1 MIGGRNQKL
10 IMLLWLLIGSLFIA
24 ESALA
29 ARRCTLTVNPTNFG
43 NYIPGTPVPL
53 DATGRISVRCR
64 GNPSNSQPN
73 YYVLRIDG
81 GTTGNPANREMRQ
94 GVNLLAYNL
103 FKDAART
110 SIWGDGTNGTTPVA
124 QAITQRNFTINHTV
138 YGRAYA
144 NQDPRIGAF
153 QDVVTVTI
161 EF

>member
-1 MIGGRNQKL
+1 MICRRNQKL
-10 IMLLWLLIGSLFIA
+10 IMLLSALIGFLLVT

-29 ARRCTLTVNPTNFG
+29 ARSCNIRVWPTNFG

-53 DATGRISVRCR
+53 DATGRIRVRCR
-64 GNPSNSQPN
+64 GRPSGSQPN

-81 GTTGNPANREMRQ
+81 GITGNPANREMRQ

-110 SIWGDGTNGTTPVA
+110 TIWGDGTNGTTPVI
-124 QAITQRNFTINHTV
+124 QAITRRNVNINHTV

-144 NQDPRIGAF
+144 NQDPRVGVF

>member
-1 MIGGRNQKL
+1 MIGRRNQKL
-10 IMLLWLLIGSLFIA
+10 IMVLFVLIGFLLVT

-29 ARRCTLTVNPTNFG
+29 ARSCTLQVNPTNFG
-43 NYIPGTPVPL
+43 TYIPGTPVPL
-53 DATGRISVRCR
+53 DATGSISVRCR
-64 GNPSNSQPN
+64 GNPRNSQPN

-81 GTTGNPANREMRQ
+81 GITGDPSNREMRQ
-94 GVNLLAYNL
+94 GVNPLAYNL

-110 SIWGDGTNGTTPVA
+110 GIWGDGTNGTTPVI

-138 YGRAYA
+138 YGRTYA
-144 NQDPRIGAF
+144 NQDPQVGAF